1 MPGVSD
7 DAYIH
12 THSLSASRY
21 RFQCAAEDPRRK
33 PGPACQG
40 AAHSDVSM
48 RRQRPPPAETLGMTI
63 SNWPLMV
70 SMRPDTPLGGNAD
83 VVDSIPQADVSMR
96 LRCSYQRKP
105 HLHSASPKL
114 PVSFNAPL
122 SRPREETIW
131 TRRPFVSQERFNA
144 LPAGFLMQPSSSVQ
158 FISPIKDFNAPP
170 ADSLTQLDGIE
181 IGKFRPKVSMRR
193 RRTP

>member
-1 MPGVSD
+1 
-7 DAYIH
+7 
-12 THSLSASRY
+12 
-21 RFQCAAEDPRRK
+21 
-33 PGPACQG
+33 
-40 AAHSDVSM
+40 
-48 RRQRPPPAETLGMTI
+48 
-63 SNWPLMV
+63 
-70 SMRPDTPLGGNAD
+70 
-83 VVDSIPQADVSMR
+83 MR

>member
-1 MPGVSD
+1 
-7 DAYIH
+7 
-12 THSLSASRY
+12 
-21 RFQCAAEDPRRK
+21 
-33 PGPACQG
+33 
-40 AAHSDVSM
+40 
-48 RRQRPPPAETLGMTI
+48 MTI

-83 VVDSIPQADVSMR
+83 VVDSIPQADVSMRLRCSYQRKLTVFKTLSTNDLKVSMR

-158 FISPIKDFNAPP
+158 FISPIKDFNAPL
-170 ADSLTQLDGIE
+170 AGFLMQHVCETTLTV
-181 IGKFRPKVSMRR
+181 KFP
-193 RRTP
+193 